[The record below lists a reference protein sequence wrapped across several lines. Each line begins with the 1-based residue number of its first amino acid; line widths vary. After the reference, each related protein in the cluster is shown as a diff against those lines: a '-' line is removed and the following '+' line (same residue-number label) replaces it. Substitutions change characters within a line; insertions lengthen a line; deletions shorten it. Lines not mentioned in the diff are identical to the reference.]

1 MKAGIQIITN
11 IIIFLASMLAL
22 SSVMAMDEPYAN
34 THDSLILVKD
44 SNFDLAYLLPDADL
58 GKYNKIILQ
67 EADITFK
74 KNWKRH
80 HNRNRRFDLIT
91 NKDMERIIGKGKDS
105 FEQVFTDVLEKG
117 GYSIVTQPGED
128 VLLVRPS
135 IFDLD
140 IIAPD
145 LMSPRRITTF
155 TERAGSAKLSLELYD
170 SITGQ
175 ILFRSLD
182 NRKARWTNL
191 RRTNSVTNRAEAIRG
206 LKYWAGLLRNDLDN
220 AKGNNAKSN

>member
-1 MKAGIQIITN
+1 MKACMQIITN
-11 IIIFLASMLAL
+11 IIIFLASILAL
-22 SSVMAMDEPYAN
+22 SSLMAMDEPYARI
-34 THDSLILVKD
+34 HDNLKLVKD

-80 HNRNRRFDLIT
+80 QNQTRHFDPIT
-91 NKDMERIIGKGKDS
+91 DKDMERIISKGKDL

-145 LMSPRRITTF
+145 LMSPGRITTF
-155 TERAGSAKLSLELYD
+155 TESAGSAKLFLELYD
-170 SITGQ
+170 SISGQ
-175 ILFRSLD
+175 ILFQSLD
-182 NRKARWTNL
+182 KKRARWTDI
-191 RRTNSVTNRAEAIRG
+191 RWAMRSNSVTNRHEAIRG
-206 LKYWAGLLRNDLDN
+206 LKYWAGLLRDDLDN
-220 AKGNNAKSN
+220 AKGN

>member
-1 MKAGIQIITN
+1 LKAGIQIFTK
-11 IIIFLASMLAL
+11 IIIFLASILAL
-22 SSVMAMDEPYAN
+22 SSVMALDEPYVRS
-34 THDSLILVKD
+34 HDSLKLAKD
-44 SNFDLAYLLPDADL
+44 SNFNIAYLLPDADL

-67 EADITFK
+67 EADITFI

-80 HNRNRRFDLIT
+80 QNQTRRFYSVRD
-91 NKDMERIIGKGKDS
+91 KYMERIITKGKDL
-105 FEQVFTDVLEKG
+105 FEQIFTDTLEQG

-145 LMSPRRITTF
+145 LMSPGRITTF
-155 TERAGSAKLSLELYD
+155 TERAGSAKLSLEFYD

-175 ILFRSLD
+175 ILFQGLD
-182 NRKARWTNL
+182 KRNARWTDI
-191 RRTNSVTNRAEAIRG
+191 RWAMPTNSVTNRAEAIRG
-206 LKYWAGLLRNDLDN
+206 LKYWAGLLRDDLDN
-220 AKGNNAKSN
+220 AKNN